1 MKIFLYHSGF
11 CLVGV
16 FNPTVYNGPL
26 CDHCYC
32 SGGSVISPST
42 GEKVSLNDL
51 GINCGECRGLA
62 DKVQLINSFSHAL
75 CDVAKL
81 RYIHSFVH

>member
-1 MKIFLYHSGF
+1 MKIFYIILVFVSLGF
-11 CLVGV
+11 LIQQLQRS
-16 FNPTVYNGPL
+16 L

>member
-1 MKIFLYHSGF
+1 M
-11 CLVGV
+11 
-16 FNPTVYNGPL
+16 
-26 CDHCYC
+26 
-32 SGGSVISPST
+32 ISPST

-51 GINCGECRGLA
+51 GGCPPLEGKDEVYLSATSGINCGECRGLA